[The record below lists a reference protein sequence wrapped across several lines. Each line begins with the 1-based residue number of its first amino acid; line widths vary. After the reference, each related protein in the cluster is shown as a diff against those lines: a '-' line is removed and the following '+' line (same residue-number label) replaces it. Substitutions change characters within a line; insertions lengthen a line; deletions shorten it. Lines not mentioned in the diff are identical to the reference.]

1 MAKGTKA
8 KKGAAKAAP
17 GRKRT
22 KGPSDKMRAL
32 AAGVLANRVAYLKLS
47 DVIGEGNSSAEAAV
61 NKFSKKSYKTGET
74 IPTDSGLAL
83 LKSGSVAISR
93 TTKQGRK
100 IEVKRVEPGTL
111 FGELSMIGQ
120 TMLDSRAEAAEQ
132 SEVASISESDLTKL
146 ASSSSDVALNLIR
159 HLGPRLVD
167 SEKRRE
173 QAAFQPVT
181 SRLASL
187 LIRLSGGNGVVT
199 GYTHQD
205 FADMLGVYRETVTNA
220 LSELRN
226 DRMIKLERKKVTLS
240 NLPGLQKLEKL

>member
-1 MAKGTKA
+1 LAKGKA

-17 GRKRT
+17 GRKKT

-47 DVIGEGNSSAEAAV
+47 DVIGDGNSSAEAMV
-61 NKFSKKSYKTGET
+61 NKMPKKSFKSGES
-74 IPTDSGLAL
+74 IPTDSGLVL
-83 LKSGSVAISR
+83 LRSGSVSISR

-100 IEVKRVEPGTL
+100 IEVKKAEPGTL
-111 FGELSMIGQ
+111 FGEMALIGQ
-120 TMLDSRAEAAEQ
+120 TMLDSKAEAAE
-132 SEVASISESDLTKL
+132 ASDATVISESDLTKL
-146 ASSSSDVALNLIR
+146 ASSSSDVAMNLIR

-181 SRLASL
+181 SRLASTL
-187 LIRLSGGNGVVT
+187 LRLANGSGVVT

-240 NLPGLQKLEKL
+240 NVPGLQKLEKL

>member
-1 MAKGTKA
+1 
-8 KKGAAKAAP
+8 
-17 GRKRT
+17 
-22 KGPSDKMRAL
+22 MRAL
-32 AAGVLANRVAYLKLS
+32 AAGVLANNVAYLKLS
-47 DVIGEGNSSAEAAV
+47 DVIGEGNSSAESMV
-61 NKFSKKSYKTGET
+61 NRMPKKSFKSGES
-74 IPTDSGLAL
+74 IPTDSGLVL
-83 LKSGSVAISR
+83 LRSGSVSISR

-100 IEVKRVEPGTL
+100 IEVKKVEPGTL
-111 FGELSMIGQ
+111 FGEMALIGQ
-120 TMLDSRAEAAEQ
+120 TMLDSRADAAE
-132 SEVASISESDLTKL
+132 ASDATMISEADLTKL

-159 HLGPRLVD
+159 HLGPKLVE

-181 SRLASL
+181 SRLASTL
-187 LIRLSGGNGVVT
+187 LRLAGGSGVVT

-240 NLPGLQKLEKL
+240 NVAGLQKLEKL